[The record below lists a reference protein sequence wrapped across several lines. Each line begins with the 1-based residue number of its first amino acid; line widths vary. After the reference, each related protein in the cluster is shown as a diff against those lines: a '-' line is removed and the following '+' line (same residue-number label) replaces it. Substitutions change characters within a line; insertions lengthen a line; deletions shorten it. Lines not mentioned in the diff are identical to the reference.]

1 MRVALAAIAIGILGL
16 GGYAFAASSP
26 SENVTFS
33 IPVDR
38 TVTNS
43 NGATLHLSGT
53 LSADIVIPGG
63 PPPPPPP
70 PPTGCDATLNAGGNI
85 TDFEQSLRAGEV
97 GCLHGGTY
105 GPAQLNKSGT
115 EAAPI
120 TITSFPG
127 ETATIDA
134 GGQDAGLT
142 FNARHLVISHLK
154 AMNADGEGAALFYG
168 RGASTDV
175 LISQNELGPTE
186 SQGIFLEATTHE
198 YTIDRNYIHDI
209 GADPS
214 RQTHGI
220 YMEGTDHRISNN
232 LIVNEPHGFG
242 IQIYPY
248 DRRIEVVNNTISN
261 TEHAGIILGGQ
272 TVGAEGKGVQDVDIV
287 NNIVTH
293 TDDVAVLCYQR
304 PENYRIH
311 HNLAF
316 DTAHGT
322 GSHCQLGSTT

>member
-1 MRVALAAIAIGILGL
+1 M
-16 GGYAFAASSP
+16 
-26 SENVTFS
+26 
-33 IPVDR
+33 
-38 TVTNS
+38 
-43 NGATLHLSGT
+43 
-53 LSADIVIPGG
+53 
-63 PPPPPPP
+63 
-70 PPTGCDATLNAGGNI
+70 
-85 TDFEQSLRAGEV
+85 
-97 GCLHGGTY
+97 
-105 GPAQLNKSGT
+105 
-115 EAAPI
+115 
-120 TITSFPG
+120 
-127 ETATIDA
+127 
-134 GGQDAGLT
+134 
-142 FNARHLVISHLK
+142 ISHLK

-322 GSHCQLGSTT
+322 GSHCQLGSNNLIADPRFVNGFHLGNGSPGIDSGDIAWLFSPDLDGASRPQGAGVDRGAYER